1 MSYLNPQSTKRI
13 IEDIEEGKLKI
24 KKFENPYGKKGL
36 TKKIVD
42 ELLK

>member
-1 MSYLNPQSTKRI
+1 MDVKIAKKI
-13 IEDIEEGKLKI
+13 IEKIENDEINI